1 MTIAAA
7 GAVPARTG
15 CDKGSSNMAEGKG
28 AEQILPAS
36 ADPTAAP
43 QAHRVAITAAV
54 AADLAAGAV
63 SGRMGDIPAQPAPS
77 KARAA

>member
-15 CDKGSSNMAEGKG
+15 CGESSSNMTEGTG
-28 AEQILPAS
+28 AEQILSPD
-36 ADPTAAP
+36 ADRTAAL
-43 QAHRVAITAAV
+43 QTHRVAVAAAV
-54 AADLAAGAV
+54 DADLATGAF
-63 SGRMGDIPAQPAPS
+63 SGRMGDIPAQPTPS